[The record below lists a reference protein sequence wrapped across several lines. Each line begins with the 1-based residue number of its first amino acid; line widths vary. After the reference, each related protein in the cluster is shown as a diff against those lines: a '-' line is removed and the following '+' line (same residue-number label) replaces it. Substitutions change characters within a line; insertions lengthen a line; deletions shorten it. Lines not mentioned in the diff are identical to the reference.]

1 MDCNIYSRLFIGS
14 FPRYLRFLYW
24 SYYMS
29 DMDKTHSAHPS
40 PRKYLMV
47 ASALVVLTA
56 IEVGIFYVESLG
68 KGIIPILFILSAFK
82 FALVGMFYMHLRY
95 DSRLFSIFFI
105 TGLVLASLV
114 TLALMTLF
122 GMFN

>member
-1 MDCNIYSRLFIGS
+1 
-14 FPRYLRFLYW
+14 
-24 SYYMS
+24 MS

-56 IEVGIFYVESLG
+56 IEVGIFYIESLG
-68 KGIIPILFILSAFK
+68 KGIIPILFILSALK